1 VRLLDR
7 YLLREL
13 LVPLGF
19 CLSGFLLFWIASDLL
34 VRVDEFQEHH
44 LRALDIAEY
53 YLVRAPE
60 FLAVV
65 LPLALL
71 LGLLYALTQHARYH
85 EITAIRAAGVSLWRL
100 ACPYFLT
107 GLAGCGVLFYLNE
120 FCAPD
125 SAERAEQILERRR
138 SDRQASSQRHVVR
151 NLGFVNARDQRA
163 WHLDA
168 YNLRAA
174 EMTGPQVDYPL
185 PDGSRRWLFAARAVW
200 TNQTWVFYEVS
211 EYTDDP
217 RVNTLLTP
225 YRRVAMLARP
235 DFTETPEQIRSEI
248 VVSSRL
254 GLRSARKADLPA
266 MQILNYLRLHPQLG
280 PAEAAWLHTKLQGRL
295 AAPWTCLVV
304 VVIALPF
311 GAIPGRRSVFVGVA
325 GSVFLCFAYFML
337 LQLGLVLGTGGRLPP
352 WLAAWFPNL
361 TFGLAGIWLTARVR

>member
-1 VRLLDR
+1 MRLLDR

-13 LVPLGF
+13 LIPLGF

-34 VRVDEFQEHH
+34 VRLDDLQEHH

-53 YLVRAPE
+53 YVVRAPE

-65 LPLALL
+65 LPMALL
-71 LGLLYALTQHARYH
+71 LGLLYALTQHARHH

-100 ACPYFLT
+100 ARPYFLT
-107 GLAGCGVLFYLNE
+107 GLVCCGALFYLNE

-125 SAERAEQILERRR
+125 GEDRAERILERYRTDAQAASRR
-138 SDRQASSQRHVVR
+138 HLVR

-168 YNLRAA
+168 YNLRTA

-185 PDGSRRWLFAARAVW
+185 SDGSRRWLFAARAVR
-200 TNQTWVFYEVS
+200 TNDTWVFYDVS

-225 YRRVAMLARP
+225 FRRVPVLARP

-248 VVSSRL
+248 VISSRL
-254 GLRSARKADLPA
+254 SLRSARKADLPA
-266 MQILNYLRLHPQLG
+266 LQILDYLRLHPQLG

-304 VVIALPF
+304 VLIAIPF
-311 GAIPGRRSVFVGVA
+311 GAIQGRRSVFLGVA
-325 GSVFLCFAYFML
+325 GSVFICFAYFML

-361 TFGLAGIWLTARVR
+361 TFGLVGAWLTSRVR